1 MMSPRRHHGG
11 IPDRS
16 AMRDPSLQFI
26 RVINKLARLAQSPT
40 DYGTGEAL
48 YFSELQV
55 IDALQ
60 NNPRVNV
67 TALADL
73 LGITTG
79 TVSPIVNRLA
89 KRGYIKRSKVSSDG
103 RVVRLEL
110 AEKGMVAF
118 KGLQRQAREYAVEYA
133 KEISFGE
140 WAIFNEILVKLE
152 AFVDKKMRNGG

>member
-1 MMSPRRHHGG
+1 
-11 IPDRS
+11 
-16 AMRDPSLQFI
+16 MRDPSLQFI